1 MVCYID
7 INKTANL
14 FFPLPRDFE
23 GRWYMWD
30 TFWYCLHP
38 CRMLQP
44 TRSSGGIDTTAM
56 IMCSVLV
63 WFPFNFILFED
74 EIAMQTGCKLFV
86 CFVPLEN
93 FSLIWRRHH
102 YRWRETLYSSLMA
115 IEQWGFFKMCH
126 AYCDTGKPFIMV
138 TSEDPLHPHLLPRVW
153 QWRCHFLF

>member
-14 FFPLPRDFE
+14 FFPLPRDFK

-56 IMCSVLV
+56 IMCSVFV
-63 WFPFNFILFED
+63 WFPFNFILLVFED
-74 EIAMQTGCKLFV
+74 EISMQIWIVCLFASTHLETS
-86 CFVPLEN
+86 PLPVKGN
-93 FSLIWRRHH
+93 SILVNHGNSL
-102 YRWRETLYSSLMA
+102 
-115 IEQWGFFKMCH
+115 KMCH
-126 AYCDTGKPFIMV
+126 AYCDLGIPFIIV
-138 TSEDPLHPHLLPRVW
+138 TSEDPWHPHLLPRVW
-153 QWRCHFLF
+153 QWRYHFLF

>member
-7 INKTANL
+7 INITANL

-56 IMCSVLV
+56 IMCSVFV
-63 WFPFNFILFED
+63 WFPFNFILLVFED
-74 EIAMQTGCKLFV
+74 EISMQIWIVCLFASTHLETS
-86 CFVPLEN
+86 PLPVKGN
-93 FSLIWRRHH
+93 YILVTHGHWAR
-102 YRWRETLYSSLMA
+102 
-115 IEQWGFFKMCH
+115 GFFKNVPSLLWH
-126 AYCDTGKPFIMV
+126 GQTLYNGHIRGPV
-138 TSEDPLHPHLLPRVW
+138 TPAPVAPRLAVEMSLPV
-153 QWRCHFLF
+153 LMT